1 MNLNDKTNTELL
13 KLRKEYSD
21 EFERVR
27 IEVIKTY
34 DQWIKI
40 EQDYI
45 SIDKEIKK
53 RKIEN

>member
-1 MNLNDKTNTELL
+1 MDLKDKSNTELL
-13 KLRKEYSD
+13 KLRKDYSD